1 MGEGERQQVF
11 IMSGPFNL
19 NLTPEA
25 QRVFDALGGGFARG
39 GELFRRAGIEGED
52 RFVAAV
58 RELSEKDLVN
68 VQGEVAPSTVMLAVI
83 SARPSAY
90 DLVQRSKRAW

>member
-1 MGEGERQQVF
+1 
-11 IMSGPFNL
+11 MSGPFNL

-39 GELFRRAGIEGED
+39 GELFRRAGIEKED
-52 RFVAAV
+52 SFVAAV

-90 DLVQRSKRAW
+90 DFVQRAKRAW

>member
-1 MGEGERQQVF
+1 
-11 IMSGPFNL
+11 MSAPFDL
-19 NLTPEA
+19 NLSTEA
-25 QRVFDALGGGFARG
+25 RRVFDALGGGFARG
-39 GELFRRAGIEGED
+39 GELFRRAGLEAED

-68 VQGEVAPSTVMLAVI
+68 VQGEIASSTVMLAVI

-90 DLVQRSKRAW
+90 EFVQRTKRAW